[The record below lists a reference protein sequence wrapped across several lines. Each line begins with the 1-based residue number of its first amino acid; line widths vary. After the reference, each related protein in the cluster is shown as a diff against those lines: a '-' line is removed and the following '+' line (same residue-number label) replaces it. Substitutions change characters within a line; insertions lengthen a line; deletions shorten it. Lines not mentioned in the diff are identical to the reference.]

1 MLEVRD
7 LRAGY
12 GKREIVHGVSMLV
25 PTNGIATLL
34 GHNGAGKSTLLG
46 ALIGKVTIFGG
57 SVSFNGEDITNTS
70 IADAVRRGIVL
81 VPEKGRL
88 FRNFTVEKNL
98 QLGAFTVRDK
108 AEVRRRIDEAIEV
121 FPRIGQRMKQLA
133 GTLSGGERQQVAIA
147 RAMMLRPKL
156 VLLEEPFL
164 GLAPQVMDDV
174 MKAIQTLNQRYQAAF
189 LVVEHNVGILN
200 ISCHAYVMKLGEFAI
215 SEDDPRSLL
224 RDERLERAYVG

>member
-1 MLEVRD
+1 MLEVKD

-12 GKREIVHGVSMLV
+12 GKREIVHGVSMMV

-57 SVSFNGEDITNTS
+57 SVSFNGEDITKTS

-174 MKAIQTLNQRYQAAF
+174 MKAIQLLNDRYQTAF

-200 ISCHAYVMKLGEFAI
+200 ISSHAYVMKLGEFAI
-215 SEDDPRSLL
+215 SEDDPKSLL